1 MAQKTQMKPVPPG
14 SLEVGKTYYAT
25 NLGGGRRQWQAPIT
39 ANPIPDG
46 PASAFSPSQRFV
58 VTIAKNEPAVLEAA
72 TAGTARQQ
80 AERAR
85 RERQREIEFPH
96 NITLKDI
103 KLIVGTVDEETKKK
117 GSVLKSYEPST
128 FTPLWSYIL
137 KPADVPKFYERK
149 AAGLMMKKAFLSR
162 KGLQSGYFSPTHGVL
177 AHAMS
182 YGGRRKSKRRRR
194 TRGRR
199 RKGKR
204 TRRLRRRKKK
214 RRTRR

>member
-25 NLGGGRRQWQAPIT
+25 NLGGGRRRKRRFESTRPTHWTTRQWQAHIT
-39 ANPIPDG
+39 ANPLPDG
-46 PASAFSPSQRFV
+46 PASAFSPNQRFV
-58 VTIAKNEPAVLEAA
+58 VTIAKNEPVL
-72 TAGTARQQ
+72 GI
-80 AERAR
+80 
-85 RERQREIEFPH
+85 REGFNFDFPH

-103 KLIVGTVDEETKKK
+103 KLIVGKGEGK
-117 GSVLKSYEPST
+117 GSVLESYEPST

-137 KPADVPKFYERK
+137 EPADAPKFYERK
-149 AAGLMMKKAFLSR
+149 AAGLMMKKAFSEKKIL
-162 KGLQSGYFSPTHGVL
+162 YPTHGVVT
-177 AHAMS
+177 HAMG
-182 YGGRRKSKRRRR
+182 YGGRRKAKRRRR

-204 TRRLRRRKKK
+204 TRRLRRRKK